1 MDNYQDLK
9 STQQEIPKISVIGVG
24 GAGCN
29 AVTKMI
35 KNSLGVNLIVADTD
49 TKALSNNKEQYR
61 IQLGSNLTKGFG
73 SSGSLDIGR
82 ESAIESK
89 DDILLY
95 LSDSKFIFIVAG
107 MGGGTGTGAAPII
120 AKYLRENIISKSGV
134 QHELSSLIVGVITK
148 PFDFEGEIIQIAYQ
162 KGLDEIKKY
171 VDIVIVIPNQSLFR
185 IADDKTT
192 FRKSFALSDEVLG
205 KSIHCISG
213 LITDAGLINL
223 DYADLI
229 SLFYKKG
236 KATIGIGYGVGD
248 DRAVIAI
255 LNAMSDPILDKILFK
270 KAKSILVSI
279 IGGDDLTLFE
289 IDTVLN
295 RMRDE
300 IANDTNII
308 FGSVYDESKTGSISV
323 RVVATEIE
331 DEAQ

>member
-1 MDNYQDLK
+1 
-9 STQQEIPKISVIGVG
+9 
-24 GAGCN
+24 
-29 AVTKMI
+29 MI